1 MGDIMERYIQ
11 LFKEYRIIRKNLLE
25 RFEKQVKGIME
36 ELKFYTD
43 VMIYLKNNKDIDFE
57 IVPSLSTIYY
67 LYRMNKRKYPK
78 VEIYL
83 ENCFRKES

>member
-1 MGDIMERYIQ
+1 
-11 LFKEYRIIRKNLLE
+11 
-25 RFEKQVKGIME
+25 
-36 ELKFYTD
+36 
-43 VMIYLKNNKDIDFE
+43 MIYLKNNKDIDFE

-78 VEIYL
+78 VEMYL